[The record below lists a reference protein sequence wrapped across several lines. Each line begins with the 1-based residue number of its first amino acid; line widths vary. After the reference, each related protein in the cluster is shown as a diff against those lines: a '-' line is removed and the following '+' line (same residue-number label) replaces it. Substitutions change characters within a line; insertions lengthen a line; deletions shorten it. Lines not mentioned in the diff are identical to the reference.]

1 MNFSPKSIVQ
11 SITLPDSGRTIDIK
25 REDLNHS
32 LVSGNKLRK
41 LKYNVL
47 EAKAKGSK
55 GLITFGGA
63 YSNHILAVAACGNDL
78 GIETIGFVRG
88 EELKDHW
95 SANPTLQHAASLGM
109 KFEFLNR
116 EQYRKK
122 IDEDFLCTLKKTYP
136 SYYLIPEGGTNE
148 LAIKG
153 CEEILTLED
162 GKYDIICCSVGT
174 GGTISGI
181 INSALPIQKVFGF
194 ASLKGS
200 FLTNDIRKFVVASNW
215 EINSDFHFGGY
226 GKITKEL
233 IAFCNKIYKSTAIP
247 LDPMYTGKAFFGLN
261 ELVNNGFFANDVKIL
276 FIHTGGLQGIRG
288 INQKLAQ
295 LGEPL
300 LEYYEN

>member
-1 MNFSPKSIVQ
+1 HP
-11 SITLPDSGRTIDIK
+11 
-25 REDLNHS
+25 

-41 LKYNVL
+41 LKYNIF
-47 EAKAKGSK
+47 EAQKSHYK

-63 YSNHILAVAACGNDL
+63 FSNHILAVAACGHEL
-78 GIETIGFVRG
+78 GFETIGFIRG
-88 EELKDHW
+88 DELKDNW
-95 SANPTLQHAASLGM
+95 QTNPTLHQASSMGM

-122 IDEDFLCTLKKTYP
+122 TDEDFVCTLKNTYP
-136 SYYLIPEGGTNE
+136 SHYLIPEGGTNE

-162 GKYDIICCSVGT
+162 SQYDIICCSVGT
-174 GGTISGI
+174 GGTIAGI
-181 INSALPIQKVFGF
+181 INSASPIQKVFGF

-200 FLTNDIRKFVVASNW
+200 FLTNDIRKFVTTSNW
-215 EINSDFHFGGY
+215 EMNTDFHFGGY

-233 IAFCNKIYKSTAIP
+233 IAFCNRIFKSTAVP
-247 LDPMYTGKAFFGLN
+247 LDPIYTGKAFFGLN
-261 ELVNNGFFANDVKIL
+261 EMVNNGILTNDLKIL
-276 FIHTGGLQGIRG
+276 FIHTGGLQGIKG

-295 LGEPL
+295 AGEPV